1 MTAKS
6 VGVRAELAS
15 TGEVGVL
22 LPLLGD
28 YHAHLQLI
36 DIEELASG
44 RGHHGQLGFVL
55 DLGGAPLTAQFH
67 ADTLA
72 DTVTVGFAGQ
82 FLSTPGGYPS
92 DRSWAPAGSVRFVSS
107 ADEAAAAVGEQ
118 LLGGASVIKV
128 TLNADA
134 GPVFDLE
141 TLEAICTV
149 AHRSRVVVVAHAEG
163 AGMTELALNGGVDV
177 LAHTPFTESVKR
189 DVLEGCIARG
199 MAWISTFDIHGYGS
213 PDAEQ
218 SLALGYAMDNAW
230 RFAEA
235 GGQMLYG
242 TDLGNG
248 PVPVGI
254 NSREI
259 ELLHEIGLDAE
270 ALLAS
275 MSGDW
280 LTRQTGVKLPS
291 SRGSFVAVDE
301 DSTGSA
307 DDLIA
312 ALTRI
317 RTISHEEL
325 VSYDD

>member
-28 YHAHLQLI
+28 HHTHLQLI
-36 DIEELASG
+36 DVDDLVSG
-44 RGHHGQLGFVL
+44 RGRSGSLGFVL
-55 DLGGAPLTAQFH
+55 DLGGSPVTSAFH
-67 ADTLA
+67 ADTMA
-72 DTVTVGFAGQ
+72 DSVTVAYAGQ
-82 FLSTPGGYPS
+82 FLSAPGGYPS
-92 DRSWAPAGSVRFVSS
+92 DRSWAPAGSVRFVAS
-107 ADEAAAAVGEQ
+107 ADEAEAALIEQ
-118 LLGGASVIKV
+118 LRGGASVIKV
-128 TLNADA
+128 TLHANA
-134 GPVFDLE
+134 GPVFDLA

-149 AHRSRVVVVAHAEG
+149 AHRNRVVVVAHAEG

-177 LAHTPFTESVKR
+177 LAHSPFTESVKR
-189 DVLEGCIARG
+189 DVLDGCVARG

-218 SLALGYAMDNAW
+218 SNALGYAMDNAW
-230 RFAEA
+230 RFTEA

-248 PVPVGI
+248 NLPVGI
-254 NSREI
+254 NAREI
-259 ELLHEIGLDAE
+259 ELMHEIGLDAE
-270 ALLAS
+270 GLLAS
-275 MSGDW
+275 MSSDW
-280 LTRQTGVKLPS
+280 LARHTGVKLPS
-291 SRGSFVAVDE
+291 NRGSFIAVEE
-301 DSTGSA
+301 DSSGSA
-307 DDLIA
+307 DELIA
-312 ALTRI
+312 ALTRT